1 MTWRLGLVAGEPSG
15 DLIAARVLA
24 GLSQRDPGMRPEG
37 IGGPN
42 LSAQGMDIWH
52 PMHALTVFG
61 YVDALKRLPSLLRI
75 YHDVKSRWLR
85 EPPQLFLGVDAPDFN
100 FRLEHRLKRAGIPT
114 VHFVGPSIW
123 AWRYERIKHIRESVS
138 HMLVLF
144 PFEEAIY
151 KKEGIPVTYVGHPLA
166 DAIPLVPDRVAARK
180 RLGLTEDARVIA
192 ILPGSRS
199 SEVRL
204 IAPRFLQAA
213 QQMQQRDPSLH
224 FVVPMVNQA
233 RKLEFE
239 AALSLYP
246 VNNLQILLSATQAGV
261 QTDPTAWVA
270 LEACDAAL
278 VASGTATLETALF
291 KRPMVISYAVSP
303 MIRRVMGW
311 KSGLDRPYLPWV
323 GLPNI
328 LLNDFVV
335 PELIQ
340 EDATPEKLASA
351 MWGLIDNPS
360 LCEQIQNRFTE
371 MHHTLKCDT
380 PSRVALALEQIV
392 HDGR

>member
-1 MTWRLGLVAGEPSG
+1 
-15 DLIAARVLA
+15 
-24 GLSQRDPGMRPEG
+24 
-37 IGGPN
+37 
-42 LSAQGMDIWH
+42 
-52 PMHALTVFG
+52 
-61 YVDALKRLPSLLRI
+61 
-75 YHDVKSRWLR
+75 
-85 EPPQLFLGVDAPDFN
+85 VDAPDFN
-100 FRLEHRLKRAGIPT
+100 FRLEYRLKRAGIPT
-114 VHFVGPSIW
+114 VHFVSPSIW
-123 AWRYERIKHIRESVS
+123 AWRYERIRHIRESVS

-151 KKEGIPVTYVGHPLA
+151 RKEGIPVTYVGHPLA
-166 DAIPLVPDRVAARK
+166 DAIPLSPDRDAARK
-180 RLGLTEDARVIA
+180 RLGLSDTARVIA

-213 QQMQQRDPSLH
+213 QKMQQRDPSIH
-224 FVVPMVNQA
+224 FIVPMVNQD
-233 RKLEFE
+233 RKREFE
-239 AALSLYP
+239 AALALYP
-246 VNNLQILLSATQAGV
+246 VRHLQILLSSTQTGV
-261 QTDPTAWVA
+261 QTDPVAWVA

-311 KSGLDRPYLPWV
+311 KSGQQRPYLPWV

-351 MWGLIDNPS
+351 MWELLDNPS
-360 LCEQIQNRFTE
+360 RCEQMQNRFTE
-371 MHHTLKCDT
+371 LHHTLRRDT
-380 PSRVALALEQIV
+380 PSRVAQALEQIV